1 MEINELTEKVIGLA
15 IEIHRHLGPGLL
27 ESAYQECLVYEL
39 NKNYLYVEKEV
50 ILPIT
55 YKEITLE
62 RGYRIDLIVDQKL
75 IIELKTVDAFTD
87 VHYAQILTYLK
98 FSVYSTGLL
107 INFNSKLLKDG
118 IKRFKM

>member
-1 MEINELTEKVIGLA
+1 MEINELTEKVIWLA

-27 ESAYQECLVYEL
+27 ESAYQECLIYEL
-39 NKNYLYVEKEV
+39 KKNYLYVEKEV